1 MAKSR
6 LSMTTVAS
14 EEETRTSAEE
24 KLQKTASMEEKP
36 VLRFLSSI
44 MSVFVD
50 QFRDVKE
57 ATDIGLSWQPYQNS
71 FT

>member
-6 LSMTTVAS
+6 LSMTTVAA
-14 EEETRTSAEE
+14 EETRTSAEE
-24 KLQKTASMEEKP
+24 MLPTSASMEEKP

-44 MSVFVD
+44 ISVFVD
-50 QFRDVKE
+50 QFRDMKE

>member
-6 LSMTTVAS
+6 LSMTTVAA
-14 EEETRTSAEE
+14 EETRTSAEE
-24 KLQKTASMEEKP
+24 MQQKSASMEEKP

-44 MSVFVD
+44 ISLFVD
-50 QFRDVKE
+50 QFRDIKE